1 MTSILTNTAA
11 MAALQTLRSIDGKMQ
26 DTQARVSSG
35 LRVGTAADNAAYW
48 SIATT
53 MRSDNGALSAVQDA
67 LGLGAAKVDT
77 AYAAMESVVDVVK
90 EIKNKLVAAREAG
103 VDRAKIQEEIAQ
115 LQDQLKAIAE
125 SASFSGENWLK
136 ANISDGDATN
146 PVVQD
151 VTKQVVG
158 SFIRSADGTVGVKT
172 IDITLNDSSVLFDT
186 SGDNFGI
193 LDTEAVEYDQ
203 ARVKID
209 GKNYVFAAVHSDTV
223 DDTFTEDANGVWSA
237 AGVAPFYV
245 KVGEEKWVL
254 SDAAGV
260 IDTTDAEDS
269 GDINHVANT
278 SVAEFNITELSS
290 YAALAATGAS
300 EGEILDVLIQ
310 HLDTQLEA
318 VIGAT
323 AALGSVSMR
332 IGMQEEFINSLTD
345 SIDRGIGRLVD
356 ADMNEESTRLK
367 ALQTQQQLGIQS
379 LSIANTASENILT
392 LFRQ

>member
-115 LQDQLKAIAE
+115 LQDQLNAIAE

-136 ANISDGDATN
+136 ANISDGNATN

-193 LDTEAVEYDQ
+193 LDTEAVGYDQ

-209 GKNYVFAAVHSDTV
+209 GKNFVFAAVHSNTV
-223 DDTFTEDANGVWSA
+223 DATFTEDANGVWSA

-254 SDAAGV
+254 SNAAGV
-260 IDTTDAEDS
+260 ITATPLAS
-269 GDINHVANT
+269 GAINYVTGT
-278 SVAEFNITELSS
+278 SVSELDITKLSS
-290 YAALAATGAS
+290 YAGLAAAGAS
-300 EGEILDVLIQ
+300 EAEVLDVLIQ
-310 HLDTQLEA
+310 HLDIQLES
-318 VIGAT
+318 VIAAT